1 MARKVEEIE
10 REIRSLNDDERMRLL
25 RGLVADLDGNPDP
38 EVEKAWR
45 EEAQRRLQDL
55 QQGVVE
61 AVSAEEVFGSA
72 RDRLKNES
80 RVSSGGKCGVPGGI
94 CLL

>member
-10 REIRSLNDDERMRLL
+10 REIRSLSDDDRRRLL
-25 RGLVADLDGNPDP
+25 RDLVADLDGNPDP
-38 EVEKAWR
+38 EVEKAWL
-45 EEAQRRLQDL
+45 EEAQRRLQEL

-61 AVSAEEVFGSA
+61 AVPAEEVFKSA

-80 RVSSGGKCGVPGGI
+80 
-94 CLL
+94 